1 MGLGLQG
8 AYGLQ
13 GGWDTL
19 NEIIATRKKDELLA
33 QREAD
38 AQQARLLDAAKF
50 REEQRQNLVN
60 EQRLGEQNTELGL
73 FRKQQGAKYE
83 ADTAKENALVQSRQ
97 DAIEQIQADT
107 TLDPRDKLLLITS
120 IRLGQGVP
128 GGMVKVGQ
136 TPEEKQADR
145 LEQIRLAAALRP
157 APPPSFGFVTLGGGE
172 DGQPPHIVAVNRRDP
187 SGGQIPL
194 GNAPPTGAQRGQQ
207 SATVA
212 AMGGLDTLESLYS
225 ADYVGPLAG
234 RLHQGEL
241 LAGKTIDGKELDP
254 KMAQFYSE
262 AAAVQN
268 RIIQAITGAQMSEAE
283 ASRIKGQI
291 PKVTDPPVTFMANL
305 QASRANYQMLLD
317 AIAGLRR
324 KGAIV
329 PDAGDEGDS
338 GGLGGDYTTKSG
350 RTFSFGGAGAGG
362 GAQVAPPKSAYGIE
376 IIPDN

>member
-83 ADTAKENALVQSRQ
+83 ADTAKENALGQSRQ

-128 GGMVKVGQ
+128 GGMAKVGQ
-136 TPEEKQADR
+136 TPEEKQADA
-145 LEQIRLAAALRP
+145 LERIRLTAALRP
-157 APPPSFGFVTLGGGE
+157 PPPASYGLTQLFDPESGQVSVVGF
-172 DGQPPHIVAVNRRDP
+172 NRRNLREGTTP
-187 SGGQIPL
+187 M

-207 SATVA
+207 STTLA
-212 AMGGLDTLESLYS
+212 AMGGLDTLESLYN

-241 LAGKTIDGKELDP
+241 LAGKTINGKELDP

-362 GAQVAPPKSAYGIE
+362 GAQTAPPKSAYGIE